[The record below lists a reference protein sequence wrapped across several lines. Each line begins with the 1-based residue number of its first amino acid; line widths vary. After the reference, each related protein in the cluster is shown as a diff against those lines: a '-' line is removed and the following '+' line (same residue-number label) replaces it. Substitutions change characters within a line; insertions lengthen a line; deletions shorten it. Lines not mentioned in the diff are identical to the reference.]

1 MDLALLYFDDCPN
14 WHLLEG
20 RLAQALAELGRD
32 DVVECRQVTTAEQA
46 EALRFRGSPTLLVD
60 GRDPFADA
68 DAPVGLSCRVYRT
81 AAGLGG
87 SPTVEQLVDVLR

>member
-14 WHLLEG
+14 WHLLDG
-20 RLAQALAELGRD
+20 RLAEALAALGRD
-32 DVVECRQVTTAEQA
+32 DVVERRQVTTSEQA
-46 EALRFRGSPTLLVD
+46 DELRFRGSPTLLVD
-60 GRDPFADA
+60 GADPFADP

-81 AAGLGG
+81 ADGLGG